1 MDDLIDDAGE
11 EPLSATDM
19 IKMRRQMRE
28 AAAAAERDSEPNP
41 EELEKYIK
49 ERFGNNRGCVGGCCA
64 GGAVLWVGAVQW
76 VCWWQVTCWSGC
88 SRGGRGS

>member
-49 ERFGNNRGCVGGCCA
+49 ERFGNNRG
-64 GGAVLWVGAVQW
+64 WVGAVRW
-76 VCWWQVTCWSGC
+76 A
-88 SRGGRGS
+88 RGFL